1 VSSLTVSGI
10 LELLVKWWY
19 GGNFRSR
26 AKDDYRKVSKLNLG
40 ITELFPEEEDMLF
53 AQIDREN
60 F

>member
-1 VSSLTVSGI
+1 MTVSGI
-10 LELLVKWWY
+10 RELLIKWWY

-40 ITELFPEEEDMLF
+40 ITELFPEEEDVLF

>member
-19 GGNFRSR
+19 GGNFRLK